1 VQFAGVGA
9 HSLTASVGADAVD
22 VDNRRYFACELPA
35 GRPVLIVDG
44 SQDGRGA
51 RQLSLAL
58 APGGNTK
65 TGWQPHVE
73 PASFLEDAERLA
85 EQAAVCLLDVPRLSD
100 GQLAALEAYVQ
111 NGGGVAFFIGPDT
124 DRSFYNSQLYRN
136 GQGLFPVPLKLPT
149 QLLDRQDE
157 DAPDVEVSDHAL
169 FHVLAGRRNGFLP
182 LVLVDYYYAVDDG
195 WTPAGDGKTQV
206 IARLRNNEPLV
217 IEKQFGEGRIIAQLT
232 KLSSGDTP
240 LGRWTNWSLNPAF
253 PVLANELVSYLASGR
268 QQDAV
273 HQVGDD
279 LSVAVDARKYEP
291 TVRFRLPGQGP
302 SRAEVPVEA
311 TTNAGELLARLDDV
325 EQSGVYAAQLEPRE
339 GNVESR
345 QFAVN
350 VPTGESDLA
359 IAHRDELTSQLTG
372 VDFELHDAADMTLNS
387 QTLAGFQMGD
397 ALLVTVI
404 VMLLAE
410 QFLAYIASFHATP
423 VRGTHR

>member
-1 VQFAGVGA
+1 
-9 HSLTASVGADAVD
+9 
-22 VDNRRYFACELPA
+22 
-35 GRPVLIVDG
+35 
-44 SQDGRGA
+44 
-51 RQLSLAL
+51 
-58 APGGNTK
+58 
-65 TGWQPHVE
+65 
-73 PASFLEDAERLA
+73 
-85 EQAAVCLLDVPRLSD
+85 
-100 GQLAALEAYVQ
+100 
-111 NGGGVAFFIGPDT
+111 
-124 DRSFYNSQLYRN
+124 LYRN

-169 FHVLAGRRNGFLP
+169 FQVLAGRRNGFLP

-195 WTPAGDGKTQV
+195 WTPTGDGKTQI

-217 IEKQFGEGRIIAQLT
+217 IEKQFGEGRVVAQLT

-240 LGRWTNWSLNPAF
+240 LGRWSNWSLNPAF

-279 LSVAVDARKYEP
+279 LTVAVDARKYEP
-291 TVRFRLPGQGP
+291 TVRFRLPGTGP

-311 TTNAGELLARLDDV
+311 TTNAGELRARLNDV

-339 GNVESR
+339 GNAESR

-350 VPTGESDLA
+350 VPTGEGDLA
-359 IAHRDELTSQLTG
+359 ITHRDELSRQLAG
-372 VDFELHDAADMTLNS
+372 VDFELHDAADMTLDS
-387 QTLAGFQMGD
+387 HTLAGFQMGD
-397 ALLVTVI
+397 ALLVAVI

-410 QFLAYIASFHATP
+410 QLLAYLASFHATP
-423 VRGTHR
+423 VRGAQR